1 MVVAQQVPQQ
11 RPLNPLRRSHR
22 QWVVQ
27 VLTISKLKR
36 WSINYTCGK
45 VIARF
50 DGHIAVY
57 LGDGLLVYFG
67 YPLAHEDDAQRAVRA
82 GLGIVEAVGQL
93 NAGLA
98 ERHGVSLTVRR
109 GEKPGFAWGV
119 RSPCRLGSPQANRA
133 CREDHFGQACVSCAM
148 HAQWHNWHNWTASCF
163 AVAS

>member
-57 LGDGLLVYFG
+57 LGDGLLVYLAI
-67 YPLAHEDDAQRAVRA
+67 PLLMKMMRN
-82 GLGIVEAVGQL
+82 GLCARGWASWRRSG
-93 NAGLA
+93 
-98 ERHGVSLTVRR
+98 SLT
-109 GEKPGFAWGV
+109 PA
-119 RSPCRLGSPQANRA
+119 SPKGMA
-133 CREDHFGQACVSCAM
+133 CR
-148 HAQWHNWHNWTASCF
+148 
-163 AVAS
+163 